1 MEQQNSSSRYLLET
15 GDHVIIA
22 ETARIVADSG
32 AVIKLGPRTEIRD
45 YAVLESVAGGDI
57 EIGSDSVVGYGS
69 WIHGTGGVS
78 IGNNVLIGPSVAIT
92 STTHRHDLTI
102 PIANQGLRMARSTI
116 EDGVWI
122 GANVTITAGSHI
134 GKGAIIGAGSTVK
147 GAIPEGTIAA
157 GNPARTVANRKYRK
171 VLFYLQP
178 MVLRGDPLLFSCIV
192 DRYEPLARSF
202 AELGWVGH
210 FCGSDEL
217 AETRGNNGF
226 EWHCPGQVGLS
237 YPKDQWLTAWR
248 SILIG
253 EELPI
258 HADYIN
264 QMLGEVKPDLIF
276 CWNFDAELK
285 ANCDRRGIIVVFNE
299 LGLTREP
306 NPLVYYADV
315 EGVNATASM
324 RRQWVAYE
332 GSTEMRAD
340 LQTGNTLRREK
351 LLLNYE
357 LTEERR
363 LDIVGAYGKSDG
375 FVLVL
380 LQVSDDSNILA
391 GSPFG
396 SMQAFVEECLAAVDS
411 STTVVVKPHPAEPH
425 ALQDVN
431 ERLFLIASPDHTT
444 PELIAAAD
452 AVFTINSS
460 AGFEAALAGKAVYV
474 LGNAPYGHLGITHDV
489 KRPHDFRELWLRW
502 GKAPAA
508 DSGRLDAVACFA
520 FLRYFMGGETFLDAR
535 CHLARVAHHI
545 VRDGDRSAARAVFA
559 DSVEIE
565 LLLGRVAD
573 LKKTNDEYEKWVQI
587 LSTGK
592 ANAEL
597 ALVAAQKSVDEV
609 SQWAHQLQAERAS
622 VLVKRNGSQLVEA
635 GSKHLMETQ
644 PNIQRI
650 LGWNSSRPAQ
660 SLRGVLLGISHRMSK
675 DYFLKLERSL
685 KTRVA
690 RLPLPAP
697 VRDQL
702 RALYHAV
709 RRAVRPA
716 RTIAPSLLAP
726 VAIRP
731 EAQATGLPDYI
742 FWGVIDWHFR
752 HQRPQHLA
760 QAIAATGRRVFYI
773 SAHLE
778 DQNAPGFSIEQ
789 LDHSGRLFQIR
800 LYVRGAPPIYDRSP
814 DATALAQLKQGIG
827 EMLDWANG
835 RHIISIVQHS
845 YWHAVATLIP
855 NSRMVYDCMDHHE
868 GFGNNSPDILSLEKQ
883 LLRDADLTIA
893 TSSWLAELITPRTTH
908 CQIVRN
914 AGDYQHFS
922 TAPTTVF
929 RDPEDRKVIGYIG
942 AIAEWFDLELIEKI
956 ARRFGNCLV
965 LLVGNDTAGASTRL
979 RHLKNVQLT
988 GEIAYTQ
995 LPFYVHSFDVCLLP
1009 FRIIPLTLATNPVKV
1024 YEYLGTGKP
1033 VVATSLP
1040 ETLQFGDL
1048 IEKAT
1053 SHEEFLHAVE
1063 RSLSADP
1070 TQGREAR
1077 QRFARE
1083 QTWAHR
1089 GREIIA
1095 FTESPRD
1102 EPLVSVVVVTYNNLA
1117 LTQTCLASLDTYSDY
1132 PAIEII
1138 VVDNASGDGS
1148 PDFLR
1153 TWAQEGAKRTLVL
1166 NAENRGFAAA
1176 NNQGLSIAKGE
1187 YVILLNND
1195 THVTPGWIRT
1205 LVAHMRRD
1213 PTIGLIGP
1221 VTNNIGNEAK
1231 IEIGYTDM
1239 PQMLERSAAFTR
1251 RHLGV
1256 TFDLPTV
1263 AFFCVAIPRTVYEKI
1278 GPLDEAFGRGFF
1290 EDDDY
1295 CRRVEQIGLRIVCAA
1310 DVFIHHHLS
1319 ASFNKLGSTERQK
1332 LFNQNKAYY
1341 ESKWGEWKPH
1351 SYR

>member
-1 MEQQNSSSRYLLET
+1 MNSALTQAGYTYNVQASIWSRPGYIGIAYSDGDEVEQRIASIIESATDLAVLSDELVAHCTDWPSLYHLSGARANILRPFQTELAGDILEIGAGCGAITRYLGECGGTVLALEGTPRRAAIARARTRDLDNVTVASDNFNDFRCDRKFDVVTLIGVLEYANLFTNSENPTLSMLESVRSFLKPDGKLLIAIENQLGLKYFAGAPEDHVGIPMYGIENRYLNNQPKTFGRKELADLIHRGGFRSTEFLAPFPDYKLPVSIVTQRGFACNNFDAAALAVQSACRDPQLPAVMAFSPELVWPSISSNGLAMDLANSFLIVASPAEGQNLVPSDLLAWHFTTGRRRAFCKSAQFVELKENQIEVRYERLGQIASNLAGSTLLQNSIPDRDTYRQGTVLSQELLDIVTRDGWSTEEVSRCLSGWLSFIAARAEELGRPVDVADPSSMLPGSFFDYIPQNIIVRDSGGYDIIDAEWVSNEEIEVGYFVFRAFWALLHSVKRFGRPANKGIKTHSDFIFFNLSQLGFASSHDRFVKWIATEYSIQSEVLGRNLDPT
-15 GDHVIIA
+15 GVADRISTEALSVTGLSQAVNECDQQLAATQQLLIGIQA
-22 ETARIVADSG
+22 RLDDSIDLQNRLQLSLEVAQSEVQRIVASKSWRITRPFRI
-32 AVIKLGPRTEIRD
+32 AVREVRKR
-45 YAVLESVAGGDI
+45 V
-57 EIGSDSVVGYGS
+57 
-69 WIHGTGGVS
+69 
-78 IGNNVLIGPSVAIT
+78 N
-92 STTHRHDLTI
+92 LTY
-102 PIANQGLRMARSTI
+102 IA
-116 EDGVWI
+116 
-122 GANVTITAGSHI
+122 
-134 GKGAIIGAGSTVK
+134 
-147 GAIPEGTIAA
+147 
-157 GNPARTVANRKYRK
+157 K
-171 VLFYLQP
+171 V
-178 MVLRGDPLLFSCIV
+178 
-192 DRYEPLARSF
+192 
-202 AELGWVGH
+202 
-210 FCGSDEL
+210 
-217 AETRGNNGF
+217 
-226 EWHCPGQVGLS
+226 
-237 YPKDQWLTAWR
+237 
-248 SILIG
+248 
-253 EELPI
+253 
-258 HADYIN
+258 
-264 QMLGEVKPDLIF
+264 
-276 CWNFDAELK
+276 
-285 ANCDRRGIIVVFNE
+285 
-299 LGLTREP
+299 
-306 NPLVYYADV
+306 
-315 EGVNATASM
+315 
-324 RRQWVAYE
+324 
-332 GSTEMRAD
+332 
-340 LQTGNTLRREK
+340 
-351 LLLNYE
+351 
-357 LTEERR
+357 
-363 LDIVGAYGKSDG
+363 
-375 FVLVL
+375 
-380 LQVSDDSNILA
+380 
-391 GSPFG
+391 
-396 SMQAFVEECLAAVDS
+396 
-411 STTVVVKPHPAEPH
+411 
-425 ALQDVN
+425 
-431 ERLFLIASPDHTT
+431 
-444 PELIAAAD
+444 
-452 AVFTINSS
+452 
-460 AGFEAALAGKAVYV
+460 
-474 LGNAPYGHLGITHDV
+474 
-489 KRPHDFRELWLRW
+489 
-502 GKAPAA
+502 
-508 DSGRLDAVACFA
+508 
-520 FLRYFMGGETFLDAR
+520 
-535 CHLARVAHHI
+535 
-545 VRDGDRSAARAVFA
+545 
-559 DSVEIE
+559 
-565 LLLGRVAD
+565 
-573 LKKTNDEYEKWVQI
+573 
-587 LSTGK
+587 
-592 ANAEL
+592 
-597 ALVAAQKSVDEV
+597 
-609 SQWAHQLQAERAS
+609 
-622 VLVKRNGSQLVEA
+622 
-635 GSKHLMETQ
+635 
-644 PNIQRI
+644 
-650 LGWNSSRPAQ
+650 
-660 SLRGVLLGISHRMSK
+660 
-675 DYFLKLERSL
+675 ERSV
-685 KTRVA
+685 KHRIA

-697 VRDQL
+697 VRDHL
-702 RALYHAV
+702 RALYHRI

-716 RTIAPSLLAP
+716 RTSGPSLLAATS
-726 VAIRP
+726 VRP
-731 EAQATGLPDYI
+731 EEQTTGLPDYI

-760 QAIAATGRRVFYI
+760 QAIAATGRRVFYV

-778 DQNAPGFSIEQ
+778 DQNAPGFSIEK
-789 LDHSGRLFQIR
+789 LDHTGRLFQIR
-800 LYVRGAPPIYDRSP
+800 LYVRGAPSIYDRAP
-814 DATALAQLKQGIG
+814 DATALAQLKQSVG

-835 RHIISIVQHS
+835 RHVISIVQHS
-845 YWHAVATLIP
+845 YWHVVAKLVP

-868 GFGNNSPDILSLEKQ
+868 GFGNNSSDILALEKQ

-922 TAPTTVF
+922 AAPTTVF
-929 RDPEDRKVIGYIG
+929 RDHEGRKVIGYIG

-956 ARRFGNCLV
+956 ALRFGDCLV
-965 LLVGNDTAGASTRL
+965 LLVGNDTTGASARL
-979 RHLKNVQLT
+979 RHLANVKLT
-988 GEIAYTQ
+988 GEIPYKE

-1153 TWAQEGAKRTLVL
+1153 TWAQEGANRTLVL

-1295 CRRVEQIGLRIVCAA
+1295 CRRVEEIGLRIVCAE